1 MSLVLS
7 IIVWYT
13 STFEPSS
20 ANFNCISRQSVTS
33 GTTDG
38 AQINVNCT
46 SSPYLTLVSCG
57 TRTHDPT
64 TSITDG
70 SWIVGDSC
78 FAQNGERGSTGQG
91 VYAVARCCDFTH
103 VPDLSCV
110 ALMSAFA
117 TGNDG
122 KSSITCG
129 SSTHQFLT
137 GCTVRSPYT
146 TIDGSYPGTIN
157 PHTQTRTAD
166 SDYSLN
172 GYCTA
177 VNGQTGDGTKGN
189 LMCCASPS
197 NALQCVIRY
206 GSQSDGDKDSRAT
219 CGSGYAMTS
228 CSGYGAWLSL
238 NAWYISGD
246 TCIARTYSAS
256 QYVYAIA
263 ICCKL
268 ETDSPTLDPTQ
279 SPTLNPTANPS
290 ANPSQSPT
298 ANPSSIP
305 TKLITSNPTEAPSGN
320 PTKTPT
326 DNPTISPT
334 SYPTSDP
341 TTSPTDNPTIS
352 PTSDPTKSPIR
363 NPSANPSRSPTDN
376 PTSDPITQKPTQS
389 PTDNPTSDPL
399 RNTQNPTQSPT
410 DNPTA
415 DPTKPPTVNPSY
427 APSSN
432 PADNPS
438 TTPTSGSASAQCAEG
453 EYACEGSTECI
464 NVSKM
469 CDGYTDCPNA
479 EDEVYDVCIN
489 NGGIPVTCGQSYT
502 GSILDNSDPLV
513 YLFMTPSSGMIKI
526 SDQHNRQQIIPLR
539 IRSETRKNQHNRQ
552 QIIPLQIRSETRK
565 TCHAENQVEG
575 ALQLC
580 QASYD
585 VYDCH
590 FDSYPDPCTDCSVGN
605 KPIILQTIGPIF
617 ETNVSPNTL
626 YWFHYFTSSSGDYKF
641 TVECGSVLECGTTM
655 PTSTDSPVRAPS
667 SVPPTIEPS
676 TTSTDS
682 PPSTLEP
689 TLSPTDPCDVLSAVD
704 FDDPCSPDPGT
715 GCGVLIKLDAT
726 VCVINGLVTRSR
738 LERSIVRSVK
748 TIVNGLDELDVV
760 CTEDKIYLKD
770 VQVEP
775 SREADADVAR
785 ANGSHKPENESE
797 CPKVD
802 ELCGD
807 EQNDEPQFDVDIVV
821 AIRCDLSC
829 DVLRDIA

>member
-157 PHTQTRTAD
+157 PYTQTRTAD

-363 NPSANPSRSPTDN
+363 NPSANPSS
-376 PTSDPITQKPTQS
+376 
-389 PTDNPTSDPL
+389 
-399 RNTQNPTQSPT
+399 
-410 DNPTA
+410 A
-415 DPTKPPTVNPSY
+415 NPS
-427 APSSN
+427 
-432 PADNPS
+432 
-438 TTPTSGSASAQCAEG
+438 
-453 EYACEGSTECI
+453 
-464 NVSKM
+464 
-469 CDGYTDCPNA
+469 
-479 EDEVYDVCIN
+479 
-489 NGGIPVTCGQSYT
+489 
-502 GSILDNSDPLV
+502 
-513 YLFMTPSSGMIKI
+513 
-526 SDQHNRQQIIPLR
+526 
-539 IRSETRKNQHNRQ
+539 RS
-552 QIIPLQIRSETRK
+552 L
-565 TCHAENQVEG
+565 
-575 ALQLC
+575 
-580 QASYD
+580 
-585 VYDCH
+585 
-590 FDSYPDPCTDCSVGN
+590 
-605 KPIILQTIGPIF
+605 
-617 ETNVSPNTL
+617 
-626 YWFHYFTSSSGDYKF
+626 
-641 TVECGSVLECGTTM
+641 
-655 PTSTDSPVRAPS
+655 PS
-667 SVPPTIEPS
+667 SVPPTTEPS

-829 DVLRDIA
+829 DRLKDVAVRL

>member
-157 PHTQTRTAD
+157 PYTQTRTAD

-298 ANPSSIP
+298 ANPSFIP

-320 PTKTPT
+320 PKKHQLITLQYLQQVTQHRIPQHHRQITLRYLLHRIRQSHQLGIQAQTHHDRQQIIPHQIRSLKT
-326 DNPTISPT
+326 
-334 SYPTSDP
+334 
-341 TTSPTDNPTIS
+341 
-352 PTSDPTKSPIR
+352 
-363 NPSANPSRSPTDN
+363 
-376 PTSDPITQKPTQS
+376 
-389 PTDNPTSDPL
+389 
-399 RNTQNPTQSPT
+399 
-410 DNPTA
+410 
-415 DPTKPPTVNPSY
+415 
-427 APSSN
+427 
-432 PADNPS
+432 
-438 TTPTSGSASAQCAEG
+438 
-453 EYACEGSTECI
+453 
-464 NVSKM
+464 
-469 CDGYTDCPNA
+469 
-479 EDEVYDVCIN
+479 
-489 NGGIPVTCGQSYT
+489 
-502 GSILDNSDPLV
+502 
-513 YLFMTPSSGMIKI
+513 
-526 SDQHNRQQIIPLR
+526 QHNHQQIIPLR
-539 IRSETRKNQHNRQ
+539 IRS
-552 QIIPLQIRSETRK
+552 
-565 TCHAENQVEG
+565 
-575 ALQLC
+575 
-580 QASYD
+580 
-585 VYDCH
+585 
-590 FDSYPDPCTDCSVGN
+590 
-605 KPIILQTIGPIF
+605 
-617 ETNVSPNTL
+617 
-626 YWFHYFTSSSGDYKF
+626 
-641 TVECGSVLECGTTM
+641 
-655 PTSTDSPVRAPS
+655 
-667 SVPPTIEPS
+667 
-676 TTSTDS
+676 
-682 PPSTLEP
+682 
-689 TLSPTDPCDVLSAVD
+689 
-704 FDDPCSPDPGT
+704 
-715 GCGVLIKLDAT
+715 
-726 VCVINGLVTRSR
+726 
-738 LERSIVRSVK
+738 
-748 TIVNGLDELDVV
+748 
-760 CTEDKIYLKD
+760 
-770 VQVEP
+770 
-775 SREADADVAR
+775 
-785 ANGSHKPENESE
+785 
-797 CPKVD
+797 
-802 ELCGD
+802 
-807 EQNDEPQFDVDIVV
+807 
-821 AIRCDLSC
+821 
-829 DVLRDIA
+829 